1 MSEMQETAEHVI
13 VIGRGHIIADVDM
26 DEFIRGSVANRVR
39 VVSPGTLELAAA
51 IRSAG
56 GTVGDTGDGGLDVTG
71 MEAAQI
77 GELAL
82 ALGIPLHELSPQRG
96 SLEEAFIEL
105 TQEDVQYQALEA
117 PVQAEGKSV

>member
-13 VIGRGHIIADVDM
+13 VIGRGHIIADMDM

-39 VVSPGTLELAAA
+39 VVSPRAQELAAA
-51 IRSAG
+51 IMAAG
-56 GTVGDTGDGGLDVTG
+56 GTVVVTGDDGLEVTG
-71 MEAAQI
+71 IEASQI

-82 ALGIPLHELSPQRG
+82 AKGIALHELAPQSG

-105 TQEDVQYQALEA
+105 TQEDVQYQALKVPEA
-117 PVQAEGKSV
+117 PEEKPV